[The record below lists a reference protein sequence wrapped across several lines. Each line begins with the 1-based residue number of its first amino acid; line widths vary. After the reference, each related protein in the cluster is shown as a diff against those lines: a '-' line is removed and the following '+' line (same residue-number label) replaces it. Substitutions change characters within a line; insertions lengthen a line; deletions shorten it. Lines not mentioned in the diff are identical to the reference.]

1 MATKAE
7 AAPVVGAAAPDG
19 NLVDWLERHQKLLML
34 VGGALLLAAL
44 AGWFLVASAK
54 RKELFAS
61 QQLSSARAIAE
72 SGDLPRAAGEF
83 QRIAEG
89 FRGTDAAQEA
99 VISLNQVRLISGQQE
114 LAVVGLQ
121 DFLAAGPDPKFVA
134 PANGLLA
141 AALENSGK
149 GTEAAESYRRAAEA
163 ATSPYLKADYLTQSG
178 RAWMAAG
185 QKDKAIAA
193 YQAVVDSHGETAFAT
208 EAKVRLAE
216 IAAGSPK

>member
-1 MATKAE
+1 MATKQETAPAVST
-7 AAPVVGAAAPDG
+7 AAPSGT
-19 NLVDWLERHQKLLML
+19 LVDWLDRHQKLLL
-34 VGGALLLAAL
+34 LAGGAILLATL
-44 AGWFLVASAK
+44 AVWFVMASGR

-61 QQLSSARAIAE
+61 QQLSAARSIAE
-72 SGDLPRAAGEF
+72 AGDLPRAAGEF

-99 VISLNQVRLISGQQE
+99 VISLNQVRLINGQQE

-121 DFLAAGPDPKFVA
+121 EFVASGPDPKFVA

-149 GTEAAESYRRAAEA
+149 GTEAAEAFRRAAES
-163 ATSPYLKADYLTQSG
+163 ATSPYLQADYLTQSG
-178 RAWMAAG
+178 RAWLAAG

-193 YQAVVDSHGETAFAT
+193 YQAVVDSHGETTFAT

-216 IAAGSPK
+216 IAAGTVN